1 MQSPQGRKTNP
12 ILVLLDEFPLLGK
25 MDVITN
31 ALTTLRSKKVTFC
44 LMLQSI
50 AQLDAVYGQD
60 TRKIIVDNCQYKAI
74 LNIT

>member
-25 MDVITN
+25 MDAITN